1 MEDEKILD
9 EAEPKVIR
17 SLAECKI
24 ASQHLQL
31 QLEQREKDYSKIEKQ
46 KQEYFYENVAWM
58 IILVIAVVVL
68 DILQAIRP
76 HLYTSAALGPI
87 VLILEVGVILIAVHV
102 IYLAR
107 HFWGMEHPKS
117 GKFVRYQDILS
128 EYKMYVD
135 NVRALS
141 EKADMELEIKV
152 AEEEELNREME
163 AESKAAFVEE
173 QRLLSRWDNKD
184 EIDIDTSAAEETKDL
199 SDTARIIL
207 EALKD
212 DK

>member
-24 ASQHLQL
+24 ASQHLHL

-46 KQEYFYENVAWM
+46 KQEFFYENVAWM
-58 IILVIAVVVL
+58 IILVAAVAAL
-68 DILQAIRP
+68 DILQTIRP
-76 HLYTSAALGPI
+76 HLYTSGALGPI
-87 VLILEVGVILIAVHV
+87 VLILEIGVILIAVHV

-117 GKFVRYQDILS
+117 GKFVRYQDLLS

-135 NVRALS
+135 NVRVLS
-141 EKADMELEIKV
+141 EKADIELEIKV
-152 AEEEELNREME
+152 AEEEEINRQKE
-163 AESKAAFVEE
+163 AVSSAALAEE
-173 QRLLSRWDNKD
+173 RRLLSRWDNKD
-184 EIDIDTSAAEETKDL
+184 EIDIDASATAETKDL
-199 SDTARIIL
+199 ADTARIIM
-207 EALKD
+207 EALKSD
-212 DK
+212 E